1 MCVLPTFFED
11 QVYLSSCHYERLR
24 DQNTKPPSRVKLIHT
39 PLGGIGKTGT

>member
-11 QVYLSSCHYERLR
+11 RVYLSSCHYERLR
-24 DQNTKPPSRVKLIHT
+24 DQILSRVKLIHT